1 MGSLTWQ
8 AVALGLGVLAGVAYL
23 GQAHII
29 TGDTAGNIYLA
40 FAAGG
45 VVGHFTTS
53 GKGGP

>member
-1 MGSLTWQ
+1 VGSLTWQ